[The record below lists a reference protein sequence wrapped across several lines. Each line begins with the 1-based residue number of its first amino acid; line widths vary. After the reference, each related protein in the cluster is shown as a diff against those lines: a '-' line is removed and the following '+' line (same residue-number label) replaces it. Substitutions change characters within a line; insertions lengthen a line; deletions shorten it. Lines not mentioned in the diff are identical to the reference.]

1 MYDLSTED
9 GNDGVNFVMF
19 RPEADMPQA
28 TLGDVVLI
36 TSAKVQRFR
45 SDPISLITNR
55 STSIRVYAAL
65 KIPKP
70 PQSAHVALVQAPGR
84 DRHKP
89 SAEEHAYVSYIFHKI
104 DKYSLPDEQEFQQRA
119 AQSLNVTVKKKFS
132 LLQDVQ
138 AGTFCDLVAQVAREP
153 YAGGYEGITLYVS
166 DYTENPHFHQQVW
179 QGLPESVSGNGDP
192 YGYTAGD
199 TSTPKTDWIGPYGKM
214 SLQITCY
221 EPHSTYVRAEVRA
234 GQWVMLRNVQIKYGH
249 DGQFLEGFMR
259 GQRNNPDTRVN
270 VHVLDIG
277 DRETIDPN
285 LKEAIRRWR
294 DYTKKKKQQLKQLKS
309 AEAAGQKR
317 KATIP
322 LEQEERPFNSK
333 SRRKRNRAAKE
344 QKEKESPVN
353 DNLHLGPNDQ
363 KEKESPVNDNLR
375 LGLND
380 QVTCER
386 HDDAPYSTIESIL
399 EPPVYNTSINNKTT
413 ALTMPFTCAK
423 HQARVRVV
431 DFFPPSLDDFVCR
444 RKQSYSDVLS
454 DDGSGSDSASSS
466 DDEDM
471 PGVSYVLEWRF
482 ALQLE
487 DTTPPPS
494 TANPSGPRPRL
505 WVFVD
510 NYEGQC
516 LTGLDAADLHQDTAT
531 LAQLRERMFTLWGNL
546 EELKQARTAEQKQR
560 KHQVG
565 ANGKH
570 RLAQIEKP
578 PLSSDPVDEGEG
590 TTDDAVSNKP
600 FNCCIKQYG
609 VYEGEGEGGGKWVR
623 CFGLFGT
630 KICG

>member
-9 GNDGVNFVMF
+9 GSDGINLVMF
-19 RPEADMPQA
+19 RPVADMPQV
-28 TLGDVVLI
+28 TLGDVVVI
-36 TSAKVQRFR
+36 TQAKVQRFR
-45 SDPISLITNR
+45 SDPISLITNY
-55 STSIRVYAAL
+55 STSIRVYTAS
-65 KIPKP
+65 KIPTP
-70 PQSAHVALVQAPGR
+70 PQSAHVALMQASGR

-89 SAEEHAYVSYIFHKI
+89 TPEEHAYVSYIFHKI

-119 AQSLNVTVKKKFS
+119 AQSVNVNIRQKFS
-132 LLQDVQ
+132 LLKDVQ
-138 AGTFCDLVAQVAREP
+138 ANQFYDLVAQVAREP
-153 YAGGYEGITLYVS
+153 FAAGYGGTTLYVS
-166 DYTENPHFHQQVW
+166 DYTENPHFHHQMW
-179 QGLPESVSGNGDP
+179 QGLPESATGGGDP
-192 YGYTAGD
+192 YGYTTG
-199 TSTPKTDWIGPYGKM
+199 TTPKTDWIGPYGKM

-221 EPHSTYVRAEVRA
+221 EPHSTYICAEVRA
-234 GQWVMLRNVQIKYGH
+234 GQWVSLRNVQIKYGR
-249 DGQFLEGFMR
+249 DGQFLEGFLR
-259 GQRNNPDTRVN
+259 GQLNNPNSRVQ
-270 VHVLDIG
+270 VHILEIG
-277 DRETIDPN
+277 DPETIDQN

-294 DYTKKKKQQLKQLKS
+294 DYTKKKKQQIKQLKS

-317 KATIP
+317 KASIP
-322 LEQEERPFNSK
+322 VEQEERPLNSK
-333 SRRKRNRAAKE
+333 ERRKLNRAVKE
-344 QKEKESPVN
+344 QKEKELQVN
-353 DNLHLGPNDQ
+353 
-363 KEKESPVNDNLR
+363 KNLR

-380 QVTCER
+380 QVTCEK

-399 EPPVYNTSINNKTT
+399 ELPVYNTSINNKPT

-431 DFFPPSLDDFVCR
+431 DFFPPSLEDFVCR

-454 DDGSGSDSASSS
+454 DNGSGSDSASSSS

-471 PGVSYVLEWRF
+471 PGVSYILEWRF

-487 DTTPPPS
+487 DATPPS
-494 TANPSGPRPRL
+494 TANCSGPRPRL
-505 WVFVD
+505 WAFVD

-516 LTGLDAADLHQDTAT
+516 LTGLDAADLRQNTET

-546 EELKQARTAEQKQR
+546 EELKQARAAETKQK
-560 KHQVG
+560 KSQVG

-578 PLSSDPVDEGEG
+578 PLSSDPVNEGEG
-590 TTDDAVSNKP
+590 TADEAVSNKP

-609 VYEGEGEGGGKWVR
+609 VYEREGEGGGKWVR